1 MQALALDE
9 RVGSTQDRRRRCA
22 PTQGATVPERR
33 TRAPGRDSKQAN
45 RQPPLKTAARRHR
58 AAKHGAAAPPGLLRG
73 LGREAEAHGPPRA
86 PHLRPGPVY
95 NERADRGRP
104 PVGLGLPA
112 PPRALALR
120 RVPAV
125 RPGRPAHVLGPD
137 LRRRRGAAA
146 GDGGRRATARTT
158 RGRRRR
164 GGAARPTRAPGASR
178 RSRAASRRG
187 PGPGA
192 YAHIVPAARRSA
204 AAATFRSGTRRGP
217 FRAVPG
223 PGGSWGPGGC
233 AAHQTDR
240 RRRGAS
246 RSPGARAITGAAP
259 FRSGT
264 LHRPFLRPR
273 PPKPR
278 PSTAP
283 ALVDAVESEAAGPR
297 AARRAVGAPRPG
309 RRRADPDAAA
319 ARAPGDAVTRRRR
332 RGGACCVRSAAGR
345 VTCVL
350 RVGRQ
355 AVAALP
361 GCTRAG
367 TPILTRHGLHVPLL
381 SK

>member
-137 LRRRRGAAA
+137 LRRPRRGAAA
-146 GDGGRRATARTT
+146 GDGGRR
-158 RGRRRR
+158 RRRVR
-164 GGAARPTRAPGASR
+164 RAGGGAAAEPRALQEPLGRRAGAGLRLR
-178 RSRAASRRG
+178 RR
-187 PGPGA
+187 PGP
-192 YAHIVPAARRSA
+192 RR
-204 AAATFRSGTRRGP
+204 
-217 FRAVPG
+217 
-223 PGGSWGPGGC
+223 
-233 AAHQTDR
+233 
-240 RRRGAS
+240 
-246 RSPGARAITGAAP
+246 
-259 FRSGT
+259 
-264 LHRPFLRPR
+264 LRP
-273 PPKPR
+273 
-278 PSTAP
+278 
-283 ALVDAVESEAAGPR
+283 
-297 AARRAVGAPRPG
+297 
-309 RRRADPDAAA
+309 
-319 ARAPGDAVTRRRR
+319 
-332 RGGACCVRSAAGR
+332 
-345 VTCVL
+345 
-350 RVGRQ
+350 
-355 AVAALP
+355 
-361 GCTRAG
+361 
-367 TPILTRHGLHVPLL
+367 H
-381 SK
+381 